1 LGVRERKKEK
11 KKRERKE
18 EKATDQEEVSTDAK
32 PLHTIVTTE
41 TESQTESVQA
51 TDVIQAETEVE
62 ESVSVLEP
70 HVEVQEVLLPKWGT
84 AKESEWMYH
93 IPKAEKERRLWAE
106 EWSDF
111 LLEWM
116 KDGGVHVLSLSTLI
130 DEDPF
135 KDILGKIDAF
145 LLFGNTLVEK
155 GVAEWLDKK
164 QRQLRVYW
172 RPLEEWSVLMY
183 QWALRTGNLRL
194 DVKSLVIQ
202 EAQED
207 FATLPETDLHA
218 ALSLMVRDN
227 FAEWVDKKR
236 GAIRIL
242 V

>member
-1 LGVRERKKEK
+1 LGVRERKRE
-11 KKRERKE
+11 KKREREE
-18 EKATDQEEVSTDAK
+18 EKATDQEVAA
-32 PLHTIVTTE
+32 TE
-41 TESQTESVQA
+41 TEPLQTSVTADSESQIEAAQDAEIT
-51 TDVIQAETEVE
+51 QAETAVE
-62 ESVSVLEP
+62 ELVPVVEP
-70 HVEVQEVLLPKWGT
+70 QDAVQEVLLPKWGT

-116 KDGGVHVLSLSTLI
+116 KGSGVHVLSLSMLI

-145 LLFGNTLVEK
+145 LQFGNTLVEK

-164 QRQLRVYW
+164 QKQLRVYW
-172 RPLEEWSVLMY
+172 RPLEEWSALMY
-183 QWALRTGNLRL
+183 QWALKTGNLRL

-218 ALSLMVRDN
+218 ALSLMVQDN